1 MGYLL
6 SVHEGPQSI
15 RQRPIGRETPLAPGM
30 ITSDEPGV
38 YFDGAYGIRLENLLL
53 CVEKSVTPFGTFLGF
68 ETLTLT
74 PFDLDAVCPAQ
85 LTPRERTLLNA
96 YHARVREALSPHLPP
111 EEAAWLQTATRP
123 VPLP

>member
-1 MGYLL
+1 ML

-15 RQRPIGRETPLAPGM
+15 RQLPMGRETPLAPGM

-96 YHARVREALSPHLPP
+96 YHPASGRPSPPPSP